1 MNTLF
6 TVMHIVVCVL
16 LIAMVLFQEAKDPGM
31 KSIQGAN
38 PADSFFGKNGGRTK
52 ASMLSKLTAAL
63 AILFLVTTMVLVF
76 LQA

>member
-6 TVMHIVVCVL
+6 TVMHIVVSVL
-16 LIAMVLFQEAKDPGM
+16 LIGMVLLQEAKDPGM
-31 KSIQGAN
+31 KSIQGSN
-38 PADSFFGKNGGRTK
+38 PADSFFGKNTGRTK
-52 ASMLSKLTAAL
+52 ASMLSKLTAVL